1 MRRKSIV
8 MKEKN
13 YNLELIRMVSFILVI
28 AIHVSNYFCRAYGEI
43 TQGEYLF
50 SLAIDTAA
58 RLSVPCFFMISGA
71 LLLGRDEP
79 LQKHAKRLGRF
90 LTALIVWSLVY
101 YLWNTYYMR
110 SAYNLREILVV
121 PAEAH
126 LWYLY
131 AMIPI
136 YLALPF
142 FQVMCRNMSLKLE
155 KALLIVATAAV
166 LFNFLLWLFGEEAYY
181 DLPLVGDRIYSY
193 YVLVGYYIYKY
204 RRPIRLGQR
213 SALIICLISLAAAF
227 GTTWGVTEIYG
238 SHYEGVLTYAC
249 PFIALAAIMFFLFML
264 RLGHAHV
271 RPGERARKVIDL
283 FCGCSFGIYL
293 IHILFLDNYKKY
305 MEPYDLSAWIAVPGL
320 IVVIAL
326 VSFVCVWVI
335 RKLPGGRKIT

>member
-1 MRRKSIV
+1 MRGTFI

-13 YNLELIRMVSFILVI
+13 YNLELVRMVSFILVI

-79 LQKHAKRLGRF
+79 IRKHIHRIVRF
-90 LTALIVWSLVY
+90 IIALVVWSAVY
-101 YLWNTYYMR
+101 YFWNIYYMG
-110 SAYNLREILVV
+110 SSFDLKEILYV

-136 YLALPF
+136 YLVLPF
-142 FQVMCRNMSLKLE
+142 FQLMCRNMSLKLE
-155 KALLIVATAAV
+155 KVFLIVTTGAV
-166 LFNFLLWLFGEEAYY
+166 LFNYVLWLMGGEAYY
-181 DLPLVGDRIYSY
+181 DLPLIGDRIYAW
-193 YVLVGYYIYKY
+193 YVFAGYYLYKY
-204 RRPIRLGQR
+204 RRHIRISQR
-213 SALIICLISLAAAF
+213 ALVIICVLSMAATF
-227 GTTWGVTEIYG
+227 GITWGVTAVTG
-238 SHYEGVLTYAC
+238 NHYEDALTYIS
-249 PFIALAAIMFFLFML
+249 PFVAASAVCFFLFML
-264 RLGHAHV
+264 RLGNAHV
-271 RPGERARKVIDL
+271 RPGERVRKVIDL

-305 MEPYDLSAWIAVPGL
+305 MEPWDLSAWIAVPGL

-326 VSFVCVWVI
+326 VSFACVWVI
-335 RKLPGGRKIT
+335 RKIPGGRKIT